1 MKLFIRDWVIHTKVG
16 INPKEADV
24 LQRVRIHLEME
35 VSAKYPI
42 DDKIQHV
49 VCYDLLKKRL
59 QEVLKEQPHL
69 LIETIADL
77 LATHCLTDQKIKTV
91 KVQVEKLDV
100 YNDCIVAVEVNR
112 QQD

>member
-1 MKLFIRDWVIHTKVG
+1 
-16 INPKEADV
+16 KEVDV

-77 LATHCLTDQKIKTV
+77 LATHCLTDKKVKTV

-100 YNDCIVAVEVNR
+100 YDDCIVAVEVNR